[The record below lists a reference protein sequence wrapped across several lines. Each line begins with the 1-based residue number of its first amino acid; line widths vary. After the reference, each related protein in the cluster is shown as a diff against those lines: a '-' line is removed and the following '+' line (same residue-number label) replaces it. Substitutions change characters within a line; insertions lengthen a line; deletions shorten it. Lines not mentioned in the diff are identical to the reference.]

1 MKKIQLGALEE
12 LILLTVMLIE
22 KEAYGVRILNE
33 IYQRTGKRHTIG
45 SIHSSLIKLEE
56 KGFIDSN
63 EGGATKERG
72 GRRKRYFK
80 PTPQGFEVLVEI
92 KQVRDNYYSLIPAI
106 SK

>member
-12 LILLTVMLIE
+12 LILLTVVLIE
-22 KEAYGVRILNE
+22 KEAYGVRILSE
-33 IYQRTGKRHTIG
+33 IDQRTGKRHTIG

-56 KGFIDSN
+56 KGFIESN

-80 PTPQGFEVLVEI
+80 ITPQGLEVLVEI
-92 KQVRDNYYSLIPAI
+92 KQLRESYYTLIPAI

>member
-33 IYQRTGKRHTIG
+33 IYQQTGKRHTIG
-45 SIHSSLIKLEE
+45 SIHGSLIKLEE
-56 KGFIDSN
+56 KGFIESN

-80 PTPQGFEVLVEI
+80 LTPQGLEELVKI